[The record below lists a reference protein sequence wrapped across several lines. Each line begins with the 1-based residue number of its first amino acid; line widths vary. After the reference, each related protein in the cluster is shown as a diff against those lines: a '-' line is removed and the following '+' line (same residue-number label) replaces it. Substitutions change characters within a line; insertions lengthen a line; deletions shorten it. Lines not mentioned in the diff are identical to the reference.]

1 MRFKKN
7 IVLKN
12 DWYKINGHGTQVY
25 SIHKPRIEEG
35 EEEGGRG
42 GKGGGREGGRGGRE
56 EGEGC

>member
-42 GKGGGREGGRGGRE
+42 GREEGRRE